1 MFTVHIIP
9 PEAKPPRGWQMR
21 AGGEKPSLSSE
32 HPLPQGNKWAVST
45 LGMHVN
51 RHFIYLHNKL
61 YFKIFPCTVYDLSVK
76 IQTSELGLS
85 EVYVFTQNVCY
96 FECTR
101 TLSLTMYVKYLEC
114 TFPLPMYCIVFR
126 VFFVTHNVYYL
137 ECTLSLIMYEYIIY
151 SVFF

>member
-1 MFTVHIIP
+1 
-9 PEAKPPRGWQMR
+9 
-21 AGGEKPSLSSE
+21 
-32 HPLPQGNKWAVST
+32 
-45 LGMHVN
+45 MHCN
-51 RHFIYLHNKL
+51 QHFIYLHNKL
-61 YFKIFPCTVYDLSVK
+61 NFKIFPCTVYDLSVK

-126 VFFVTHNVYYL
+126 AFFVTHNVYYL